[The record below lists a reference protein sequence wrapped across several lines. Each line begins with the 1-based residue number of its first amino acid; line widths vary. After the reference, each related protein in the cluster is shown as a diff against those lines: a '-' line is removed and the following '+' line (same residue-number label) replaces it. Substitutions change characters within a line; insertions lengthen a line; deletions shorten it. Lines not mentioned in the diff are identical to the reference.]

1 MNTLQNLQRI
11 NLNYY
16 HRLNQHCIDMA
27 CNFYKM
33 ALCRHLTHG
42 RKNPNV
48 VAACIYITCRTEGTP
63 HLLIDIADVMD
74 IDVYQL
80 GHTYMQLAKSLCIN
94 IPSVGK
100 SSLSIYLLP

>member
-1 MNTLQNLQRI
+1 
-11 NLNYY
+11 
-16 HRLNQHCIDMA
+16 
-27 CNFYKM
+27 
-33 ALCRHLTHG
+33 
-42 RKNPNV
+42 
-48 VAACIYITCRTEGTP
+48 
-63 HLLIDIADVMD
+63 LLIDIADVMD